1 MTHQELNE
9 IFKAVEKEMAEEK
22 IGERLLA
29 EIKPSLESSTA
40 SPIAIAT
47 SMLGQAI
54 IGYNNVFLF
63 RILSR
68 ALCKD

>member
-9 IFKAVEKEMAEEK
+9 IFKAVEKEMEEEK

-40 SPIAIAT
+40 SPIEIAT

>member
-9 IFKAVEKEMAEEK
+9 IFKVVEKEMAEEQ

-40 SPIAIAT
+40 SPIEIAT